1 MVPFEELDVLLKGQS
16 SENRGFG
23 FFFHILVWEMYERRS
38 KSN

>member
-23 FFFHILVWEMYERRS
+23 FFFIYWFGICV
-38 KSN
+38 

>member
-23 FFFHILVWEMYERRS
+23 FFFSYIGLGNV
-38 KSN
+38 